1 MHLMGAT
8 YGQISRLFGL
18 RSAFD
23 GLLGGLM
30 ALAAAFL
37 VLAALQARV
46 IATGSGLLGSV
57 GMPAHVW
64 PALAALPV
72 LAALLAAVTA
82 RLTVFRS
89 LGARLCEARW
99 SALSAPQSQSWCWV
113 LRYGWCCWRN
123 RAMPASGPAD

>member
-1 MHLMGAT
+1 MVGTVVLATRAALNTHRETIEVMHLMGAT
-8 YGQISRLFGL
+8 DGQISRLFER

-64 PALAALPV
+64 PALADRKSV
-72 LAALLAAVTA
+72 VSGKRVSVRVDSGCRRIIKKNNKQMN
-82 RLTVFRS
+82 RL
-89 LGARLCEARW
+89 
-99 SALSAPQSQSWCWV
+99 ALSYNIA
-113 LRYGWCCWRN
+113 
-123 RAMPASGPAD
+123 

>member
-1 MHLMGAT
+1 MRIRDWSSDVCSAELVGTVVLATRAALNTHRETIEVMHLMGAT
-8 YGQISRLFGL
+8 DGQISRLFER

-57 GMPAHVW
+57 GMPDRKS
-64 PALAALPV
+64 
-72 LAALLAAVTA
+72 T
-82 RLTVFRS
+82 RLNS
-89 LGARLCEARW
+89 
-99 SALSAPQSQSWCWV
+99 SH
-113 LRYGWCCWRN
+113 
-123 RAMPASGPAD
+123 

>member
-1 MHLMGAT
+1 MGAT
-8 YGQISRLFGL
+8 DGQISRLFER

-64 PALAALPV
+64 PDLAAHP
-72 LAALLAAVTA
+72 APPALLAAVSEW
-82 RLTVFRS
+82 LTVFRRS
-89 LGARLCEARW
+89 DERRVGEWLLCTVR
-99 SALSAPQSQSWCWV
+99 SPCS
-113 LRYGWCCWRN
+113 RYFYKNPKTCSFTSCIIRF
-123 RAMPASGPAD
+123 SIHK

>member
-1 MHLMGAT
+1 
-8 YGQISRLFGL
+8 
-18 RSAFD
+18 
-23 GLLGGLM
+23 M

-72 LAALLAAVTA
+72 LAALLA
-82 RLTVFRS
+82 RS
-89 LGARLCEARW
+89 EERRVEKECVSPCRSRW
-99 SALSAPQSQSWCWV
+99 PPYPSKKKPFKLPLQTTTLFTQPIPIRTDETNIPKV
-113 LRYGWCCWRN
+113 N
-123 RAMPASGPAD
+123 QIQ

>member
-1 MHLMGAT
+1 MRLMGAT
-8 YGQISRLFGL
+8 DGQISRLFER

-72 LAALLAAVTA
+72 LAALLS
-82 RLTVFRS
+82 RS
-89 LGARLCEARW
+89 EERRVGNEGVRTCSSRW
-99 SALSAPQSQSWCWV
+99 SPYPSNKKK
-113 LRYGWCCWRN
+113 YN
-123 RAMPASGPAD
+123 ITKH